1 MAGHSKWHNIQVR
14 KGAQD
19 AKRGKIFTKVSK
31 EIILAA
37 KLGGGDPAAN
47 SRLRTAIASAKAV
60 NLPKDKI
67 ETAIKKGTGELVGE
81 DLVEVA
87 YEGYGPGGAAV
98 LVEAVT
104 DNRNR
109 TVADVRH
116 ILSKGGGSMGEAGCV
131 AWMFE
136 KKGVFFF
143 DRAKYKEDELLE
155 AALEAGLEDVL
166 DEDDVWEVRT
176 GPDDFE
182 AVQQAFDKANIE
194 YLSAEVSNIAQSTIA
209 VDPDNGKKL
218 LGMIEKLEDHD
229 DVQKVHSNFDLPDE
243 LMRELSG

>member
-47 SRLRTAIASAKAV
+47 SRLRTAISSAKAV

-155 AALEAGLEDVL
+155 AALDAGLEDVL

-182 AVQQAFDKANIE
+182 AVQQAFDEAGIE
-194 YLSAEVSNIAQSTIA
+194 CLSAEISNVAQNTVSMDT
-209 VDPDNGKKL
+209 DNGKKL
-218 LGMIEKLEDHD
+218 LGLIEKLEDHD

>member
-14 KGAQD
+14 KGSQD

-37 KLGGGDPAAN
+37 KVGGGDPAAN

-143 DRAKYKEDELLE
+143 DRAKYKEDEILE
-155 AALEAGLEDVL
+155 AALDAGLEDVL
-166 DEDDVWEVRT
+166 DEDDVWEART
-176 GPDDFE
+176 NPDDFE
-182 AVQQAFDKANIE
+182 AVQQAFDAANIE
-194 YLSAEVSNIAQSTIA
+194 YLSAEVSNIAQSTVA
-209 VDPDNGKKL
+209 MDPDKGKKL
-218 LGMIEKLEDHD
+218 LNLIEKLEDHD